1 MTDRT
6 HFRPLGALR
15 GPLRPPADKSI
26 SHRAAMIAAMGEGET
41 EVVGY
46 LDAADTRS
54 TLAAVQ
60 AVGAR
65 LLHEEKATDAVGE
78 GDGLGA
84 PSLRIAGVGLRGAR
98 SASIDVGNAGTLLRL
113 LPGWL
118 AGQPEGRWTLDGD
131 ESIRR

>member
-1 MTDRT
+1 MPNEHSNFTP
-6 HFRPLGALR
+6 FGALR
-15 GPLRPPADKSI
+15 GILRPPADKSI

-60 AVGAR
+60 ALGAR
-65 LLHEEKATDAVGE
+65 LVRDELATDAVGE

-84 PSLRIAGVGLRGAR
+84 PTLRIARVGVGR
-98 SASIDVGNAGTLLRL
+98 SGPETAGWT
-113 LPGWL
+113 GWRS
-118 AGQPEGRWTLDGD
+118 RWA
-131 ESIRR
+131 

>member
-1 MTDRT
+1 MPNEHSNFTP
-6 HFRPLGALR
+6 FGALR
-15 GPLRPPADKSI
+15 GILRPPADKSI

-60 AVGAR
+60 A
-65 LLHEEKATDAVGE
+65 
-78 GDGLGA
+78 LGA
-84 PSLRIAGVGLRGAR
+84 A
-98 SASIDVGNAGTLLRL
+98 IDVGTAGTLLRL

-118 AGQPEGRWTLDGD
+118 AGQPEGVWTLDGD
-131 ESIRR
+131 ESIRKRPVDRLAAPL